1 LCFLGNKK
9 DKILSKNLGFYAWLG
24 FLIGMHEV
32 NPDLFTLVCV
42 FLRNKKDKILS
53 KNLGFYAWLG
63 FLIGMHEVNPDLF
76 TLVCVFLANKKK
88 IIQRIWVS
96 MLG

>member
-1 LCFLGNKK
+1 MNPDLFTLVCVFLGNKK

-42 FLRNKKDKILS
+42 FWEIKKTK
-53 KNLGFYAWLG
+53 F
-63 FLIGMHEVNPDLF
+63 F
-76 TLVCVFLANKKK
+76 
-88 IIQRIWVS
+88 QRIWVS
-96 MLG
+96 VLG

>member
-1 LCFLGNKK
+1 
-9 DKILSKNLGFYAWLG
+9 LGFYAWLG

-42 FLRNKKDKILS
+42 FWEIKKTK
-53 KNLGFYAWLG
+53 F
-63 FLIGMHEVNPDLF
+63 F
-76 TLVCVFLANKKK
+76 
-88 IIQRIWVS
+88 QRIWVS

>member
-1 LCFLGNKK
+1 LGNKK